1 MIIKNGSKIRRSIVS
16 LSLGFLKKKIPLT
29 LCSYQEKSRDS
40 CIMQIGQGSNDKE
53 KQLPRKKFSN
63 PKNPTKT
70 KCEHRSPQ

>member
-1 MIIKNGSKIRRSIVS
+1 
-16 LSLGFLKKKIPLT
+16 
-29 LCSYQEKSRDS
+29 
-40 CIMQIGQGSNDKE
+40 MQIGQGSNDKE